1 VETVGVT
8 PNEQPQFGEIFD
20 DKKLLDY
27 FWRKWKAADAHA
39 SPVLKEAKLLYAM
52 YAAQAMLERDTNYIK
67 ETFRLPIELPIAKG
81 VIDTVAGIA
90 MAQGLEPAW
99 KGVDQEG
106 MSGEVDA
113 DWLTQVVKNC
123 RSRCMAFGE
132 EREAFFD
139 KLISG
144 YGFTDNLL
152 DLTRV
157 PIRPRTEHVEIDEVR
172 WDPDARKPNLED
184 STFWIRFKD
193 WNLEEAQARWS
204 AKAEEL
210 KLAISSGTVQSFT
223 PTTSGTSRFSRS
235 TNPAN
240 KVRVFDFQYSRWQT
254 KVVYFDPE
262 TQQRADVV
270 KSEFTKK
277 QADLENIAKAQM
289 TAYAGQVQQ
298 AQAAGLQEPEPP
310 QVAPRITEFWEYQSP
325 VWYRAYV
332 VGNSKESKGL
342 VLSHEAISVNEPTL
356 KCDTGFAWKDP
367 EAGTTRFF
375 GLMRVV
381 ADAQLYLNRA
391 MSEWLEIMARGVKGG
406 GFIPKGALGNM
417 KTVDEFLK
425 DAAKPG
431 FWHVVEDGY
440 EGRIQFNPTQ
450 AVPAGFREIF
460 QMMIEMFGRLT
471 GVTEWL
477 QGTGTADRANVLVSN
492 MQEQGQQMLAPI
504 FSPHKMQITNNGKI
518 MAAIALRHLP
528 ARELDR
534 ILGPQQVEG
543 VTHEKDPQTGQLMPV
558 MSDQVGP
565 DGQPV
570 PVTPGL
576 LLKDADLLEYD
587 VVVDVAVATPTQRA
601 VASQWWSDQGTLA
614 TFLQNG
620 APPKI
625 ILPEVVEISPMPGV
639 RAKKMADALRA
650 YFEQQEQQQTD
661 QGIIDAMN
669 IKVQTDPNG
678 AMQLLQQIAQEVQ
691 RQISGTG
698 GQQPAGGQQP
708 PAQSSGQAQGAPA

>member
-1 VETVGVT
+1 MNSTSVT
-8 PNEQPQFGEIFD
+8 PADQPTFGEKFD
-20 DKKLLDY
+20 DKKVLDH
-27 FWRKWKAADAHA
+27 FWKKWKASDTPAAT
-39 SPVLKEAKLLYAM
+39 VMKEAKLFYAM
-52 YAAQAMLERDTNYIK
+52 YAAQAMLERDTNYVK

-81 VIDTVAGIA
+81 VIDTVCGIA

-106 MSGEVDA
+106 MGGEVDA
-113 DWLTQVVKNC
+113 DWLTQLVKNC
-123 RSRCMAFGE
+123 RARCKAFGE
-132 EREAFFD
+132 ERAAFFD
-139 KLISG
+139 KLITG
-144 YGFTDNLL
+144 YGFTDNML

-172 WDPDARKPNLED
+172 WDPDARKDNLED
-184 STFWIRFKD
+184 STFWIRLHD
-193 WNLEEAQARWS
+193 WTVEEAQAKWPD
-204 AKAEEL
+204 KASE
-210 KLAISSGTVQSFT
+210 ISLGIGSGSITAQT
-223 PTTSGTSRFSRS
+223 PTTSGTTKATRTAS
-235 TNPAN
+235 PAG
-240 KVRVFDFQYSRWQT
+240 KVRLYDFQYCRWQT

-262 TQQRADVV
+262 TQTRTDVV

-277 QADLENIAKAQM
+277 QSELEEIAKAQM

-298 AQAAGLQEPEPP
+298 AQEIGQEEPQP
-310 QVAPRITEFWEYQSP
+310 PAIAPKITEFWEYPSP
-325 VWYRAYV
+325 IWYRAYIL
-332 VGNSKESKGL
+332 GNSSSAKGV
-342 VLSHEAISVNEPTL
+342 VLSHEAISVNEPTI

-367 EAGTTRFF
+367 EQGTTRFF

-417 KTVDEFLK
+417 KSVDDFIK

-471 GVTEWL
+471 GVSEWL

-504 FSPHKMQITNNGKI
+504 FAPHKAQITANGKI
-518 MAAIALRHLP
+518 MAAIALKHLP
-528 ARELDR
+528 ARELDK
-534 ILGPQQVEG
+534 ILGPQQIEG
-543 VTHEKDPQTGQLMPV
+543 VTHQKDPATQQLTPI
-558 MSDQVGP
+558 MSEETGP

-620 APPKI
+620 APPRI

-639 RAKKMADALRA
+639 RAKKMADQLRA
-650 YFEQQEQQQTD
+650 FFEQQEQQGTD
-661 QGIIDAMN
+661 QGILDAMN
-669 IKVQTDPNG
+669 SKVQSDPEG
-678 AMQLLQQIAQEVQ
+678 AQQLLQQISEAVQ
-691 RQISGTG
+691 QQLSGTG
-698 GQQPAGGQQP
+698 GQPPQQPAP
-708 PAQSSGQAQGAPA
+708 PAN

>member
-1 VETVGVT
+1 METQGLT
-8 PNEQPQFGEIFD
+8 TNDQPEFGEKFD
-20 DKKLLDY
+20 DAKLLDF
-27 FWRKWKAADAHA
+27 FWRKWKASESCAA
-39 SPVLKEAKLLYAM
+39 PVLKEAKLLYAM

-106 MSGEVDA
+106 MGGEVDA

-123 RSRCMAFGE
+123 RSRCKAFGE
-132 EREAFFD
+132 ERAAFFD
-139 KLISG
+139 KLITG

-157 PIRPRTEHVEIDEVR
+157 PIRPRTEHVEINEVR
-172 WDPDARKPNLED
+172 WDPDARKDNLED
-184 STFWIRFKD
+184 AQFWIRFRD
-193 WNLEEAQARWS
+193 WTVERAQANWP
-204 AKAEEL
+204 AKAGAI
-210 KLAISSGTVQSFT
+210 KLGIGSGSIQSFT
-223 PTTSGTSRFSRS
+223 PTTSGTTRTTQF
-235 TNPAN
+235 TNPAG
-240 KVRVFDFQYSRWQT
+240 KVRVYDFQYARWET

-262 TQQRADVV
+262 TQTRMNVV

-277 QADLENIAKAQM
+277 QQETEDIAQAQM
-289 TAYAGQVQQ
+289 TAYAGQVQAAQQ
-298 AQAAGLQEPEPP
+298 AGQPEPQPP
-310 QVAPRITEFWEYQSP
+310 QVAPKITEFWEYPSP
-325 VWYRAYV
+325 VWYRAYIL
-332 VGNSKESKGL
+332 GNAKESKGL

-367 EAGTTRFF
+367 EAGSTRFF

-406 GFIPKGALGNM
+406 GFLPKGALGNM
-417 KTVDEFLK
+417 KTVEEFLK

-504 FSPHKMQITNNGKI
+504 FAPHKAQITANGKI
-518 MAAIALRHLP
+518 MAAIALKHLP
-528 ARELDR
+528 AREIDK
-534 ILGPQQVEG
+534 ILGPQQVSG
-543 VTHEKDPQTGQLMPV
+543 ITHQPDPQTGQLVPIP
-558 MSDQVGP
+558 SDQVGP
-565 DGQPV
+565 DGQPL
-570 PVTPGL
+570 PITPGL

-639 RAKKMADALRA
+639 RAKKMADELRQ

-661 QGIIDAMN
+661 QGILQAMN
-669 IKVQTDPNG
+669 IKVQTDPQG
-678 AMQLLQQIAQEVQ
+678 AMQLLQQIAAELQKQ
-691 RQISGTG
+691 LSG
-698 GQQPAGGQQP
+698 AGAAGAAQQP
-708 PAQSSGQAQGAPA
+708 PPTNGQAQGAPPAN